1 MYFICSGD
9 CAHFD
14 AGAFNLDTVCTFSGA
29 SMRLTGAE
37 RAHANTHTH
46 TQFAFQCTDHTAMT
60 YLNIFPRN
68 VQSIK
73 KLIIGHNAEGIAVTA
88 RNNNKNSKFI
98 NILRDFI
105 FIGLF
110 SVS

>member
-29 SMRLTGAE
+29 SIRLTGAE

-46 TQFAFQCTDHTAMT
+46 TVCISMYRSHSDDLFKYISEKCPKH
-60 YLNIFPRN
+60 
-68 VQSIK
+68 K
-73 KLIIGHNAEGIAVTA
+73 KADYWT
-88 RNNNKNSKFI
+88 
-98 NILRDFI
+98 
-105 FIGLF
+105 
-110 SVS
+110 